1 MADRGNKTVTAAGQ
15 CLYETGIFGRVAE
28 SFSNLVDRSTKGV
41 IEVNDRVLPP
51 EPQLQLFSGDDLARV
66 FEQDRKNFKRLAL
79 DLDPLAS
86 LPELAALQ
94 VGLEESESCS
104 GRALH

>member
-1 MADRGNKTVTAAGQ
+1 MVHTRKDQSEREQEWQT
-15 CLYETGIFGRVAE
+15 
-28 SFSNLVDRSTKGV
+28 NL
-41 IEVNDRVLPP
+41 P
-51 EPQLQLFSGDDLARV
+51 EPQLQLARV
-66 FEQDRKNFKRLAL
+66 FEQDRKNFRRLAL

-94 VGLEESESCS
+94 VGLEESESRY